1 MRYYLRQ
8 YYILYD
14 RNLFSL
20 RSSPTGYQILPPPAN
35 GGINE
40 PQDCPHCR
48 RTFSCYYSLKRHF
61 QDKHERSDTLY
72 VCEFCRRRYRTKNSL
87 TTHKSLQHRGSAVA
101 LKRLV
106 KTFAAAASSAAAT
119 VIATPTPPPPPPSS
133 SSSSS
138 ESPPPKLRS
147 RSPPLVVCNGC
158 RSSSPSSSSSS
169 APSPSPPPAARHL
182 PQTRYRRMT

>member
-1 MRYYLRQ
+1 MPHVSPHTTR
-8 YYILYD
+8 
-14 RNLFSL
+14 SL
-20 RSSPTGYQILPPPAN
+20 LTRYQILPPPAN

-101 LKRLV
+101 LKRLM
-106 KTFAAAASSAAAT
+106 KTFTAAAAAAT
-119 VIATPTPPPPPPSS
+119 SSTTVAATPPPP
-133 SSSSS
+133 S
-138 ESPPPKLRS
+138 ESPLPKPQS
-147 RSPPLVVCNGC
+147 RSPLVVCNGC
-158 RSSSPSSSSSS
+158 QSSSS
-169 APSPSPPPAARHL
+169 SPSPPPTPTVTAH
-182 PQTRYRRMT
+182 TV

>member
-1 MRYYLRQ
+1 MGHGLR
-8 YYILYD
+8 
-14 RNLFSL
+14 
-20 RSSPTGYQILPPPAN
+20 YQILPPPAN

-101 LKRLV
+101 LKRLM
-106 KTFAAAASSAAAT
+106 KTFAAATSSAAA
-119 VIATPTPPPPPPSS
+119 IATPPPPPSS
-133 SSSSS
+133 SSSS
-138 ESPPPKLRS
+138 ESPLPKLRS
-147 RSPPLVVCNGC
+147 RSPPLVVCNGY
-158 RSSSPSSSSSS
+158 RSSSPSSSS
-169 APSPSPPPAARHL
+169 APSPSPPPSPATPTPPPPTAN
-182 PQTRYRRMT
+182 TV